1 MARSSDP
8 TRRDVL
14 KTAGAVA
21 AAGAIA
27 RVTAPTIQRVKAA
40 SDQVSYG
47 LIGTG
52 SRGQYLLT
60 HLSKIDA
67 GRCLAVCDI
76 YEPNLRKGAA
86 VIGGNPKTYLDYRE
100 LLGRR
105 DIDAVL
111 IATPLYEHFRITRD
125 ALLAGKHVFC
135 EKSLVFKAEEI
146 HALRKLAGER
156 PKQILQVGL
165 QRRYS
170 QFYQTVKQMVDK
182 GLLGKV
188 THVNAQWNRNPGW
201 VMKPDP
207 VRQKELNWRLF
218 RQYSGGAAAELASH
232 QVDVADWMFGS
243 RPEFVTGVGGLDF
256 TKDGRDVFDNIQLIL
271 KYPKGQKMM
280 YQAISTNRHL
290 SLFGG
295 ARTEFGEVIMG
306 TEGTVEITVGKDNEP
321 PIALWFVEPS
331 PAQPTP
337 AGDKKEKA
345 TIANA
350 TLTAAAAGSRGL
362 PIMLSRELVTGQD
375 SFLKREMKFA
385 RLWMYRK
392 GIMMPREDENPV
404 DTQLEAFLD
413 ATRTGKKPLADLE
426 LGLADST
433 MVILSNLAMD
443 EGRRVY
449 FNEIEKMGV

>member
-1 MARSSDP
+1 MAHSSDP

-14 KTAGAVA
+14 KTAGAVTATA
-21 AAGAIA
+21 AAARLAAPAI
-27 RVTAPTIQRVKAA
+27 QKVKAA
-40 SDQVSYG
+40 NNQVTYG
-47 LIGTG
+47 MIGTG

-76 YEPNLRKGAA
+76 YEPNLKKGAA
-86 VIGGNPKTYLDYRE
+86 VIGSNPKTYFDYRE
-100 LLGRR
+100 LLARQ

-111 IATPLYEHFRITRD
+111 IATPLYVHFPVTRD

-135 EKSLVFKAEEI
+135 EKSLVFKAEEV
-146 HALRKLAGER
+146 HALRKLAREH

-170 QFYQTVKQMVDK
+170 QFYQTAKQMIDK

-207 VRQKELNWRLF
+207 VRQRELNWRLF

-232 QVDVADWMFGS
+232 QVDVADWMFGA
-243 RPEFVTGVGGLDF
+243 RPEFVSGVGGLDF
-256 TKDGRDVFDNIQLIL
+256 TNDGRDVFDNIQLIL

-280 YQAISTNRHL
+280 YQSISTNRHL

-306 TEGTVEITVGKDNEP
+306 TEGTIEITVGKDNEP
-321 PIALWFVEPS
+321 AIALWFYEPG
-331 PAQPTP
+331 PPKATP

-345 TIANA
+345 AIANA
-350 TLTAAAAGSRGL
+350 TLTAAAAGARGL
-362 PIMLSRELVTGQD
+362 PILLSRDLVTGKE
-375 SFLKREMKFA
+375 SFLEREVKFA

-392 GIMMPREDENPV
+392 GVMMPQEDRNPV
-404 DTQLEAFLD
+404 DIQLESFLD
-413 ATRTGKKPLADLE
+413 ATRTLKKPLADVE
-426 LGLADST
+426 IGLADST

-449 FNEIEKMGV
+449 FNEIDKMGV

>member
-1 MARSSDP
+1 
-8 TRRDVL
+8 
-14 KTAGAVA
+14 
-21 AAGAIA
+21 
-27 RVTAPTIQRVKAA
+27 
-40 SDQVSYG
+40 
-47 LIGTG
+47 
-52 SRGQYLLT
+52 
-60 HLSKIDA
+60 
-67 GRCLAVCDI
+67 
-76 YEPNLRKGAA
+76 
-86 VIGGNPKTYLDYRE
+86 
-100 LLGRR
+100 
-105 DIDAVL
+105 
-111 IATPLYEHFRITRD
+111 
-125 ALLAGKHVFC
+125 
-135 EKSLVFKAEEI
+135 
-146 HALRKLAGER
+146 
-156 PKQILQVGL
+156 VGL

-256 TKDGRDVFDNIQLIL
+256 IHDGRDVFDNIQLIL

-280 YQAISTNRHL
+280 YQAVGTNRHL

-331 PAQPTP
+331 PTP
-337 AGDKKEKA
+337 APAAGQKEKA

-449 FNEIEKMGV
+449 FNEIDKMGV

>member
-1 MARSSDP
+1 MAKSSDL

-21 AAGAIA
+21 AAAAAA
-27 RVTAPTIQRVKAA
+27 RVTAPAIRKVKAA
-40 SDQVSYG
+40 NNQVSYAM
-47 LIGTG
+47 IGTG
-52 SRGQYLLT
+52 SRGQYLLN

-76 YEPNLRKGAA
+76 YEPNLKKGAA
-86 VIGGNPKTYLDYRE
+86 AIGGNPRTYLDYRQ
-100 LLGRR
+100 LLDREKV
-105 DIDAVL
+105 DAVL
-111 IATPLYEHFRITRD
+111 IVTPLYEHFRITRD
-125 ALLAGKHVFC
+125 ALLAGRHVFC
-135 EKSLVFKAEEI
+135 EKSLVFKPEEI
-146 HALRKLAGER
+146 HALRKLAAEH

-170 QFYQTVKQMVDK
+170 QFYQTAKQMIDK

-232 QVDVADWMFGS
+232 QVDVADWMFGA

-256 TKDGRDVFDNIQLIL
+256 SKDGRDVYDNIQLIL

-295 ARTEFGEVIMG
+295 SRTEFGEVIMG
-306 TEGTVEITVGKDNEP
+306 TEGTIEITVGKDYEP
-321 PIALWFVEPS
+321 AIALWFFEPG
-331 PAQPTP
+331 PAQPTSA
-337 AGDKKEKA
+337 AGKKEKA
-345 TIANA
+345 AIASA
-350 TLTAAAAGSRGL
+350 SLTAAAAGSRGL
-362 PIMLSRELVTGQD
+362 PIMLSREQVSGRE
-375 SFLKREMKFA
+375 SFLQRELKFA

-392 GIMMPREDENPV
+392 GILMPREDQNPV

-413 ATRTGKKPLADLE
+413 ATRTGKKPLADVE
-426 LGLADST
+426 LGLADSS

-443 EGRRVY
+443 QGRRVY
-449 FNEIEKMGV
+449 FNEIDKMGT

>member
-1 MARSSDP
+1 MPRSSDP

-14 KTAGAVA
+14 KTAGTVAAVA
-21 AAGAIA
+21 AVA
-27 RVTAPTIQRVKAA
+27 RVTAPAIQKVKAA
-40 SDQVSYG
+40 NNQVSYG

-60 HLSKIDA
+60 HLSKIDT

-86 VIGGNPKTYLDYRE
+86 AIGGNPKTYLDYRE

-146 HALRKLAGER
+146 HALRKLAGEHS
-156 PKQILQVGL
+156 KQVLQVGL

-256 TKDGRDVFDNIQLIL
+256 IHDGRDVFDNIQLIL

-280 YQAISTNRHL
+280 YQAVGTNRHL

-331 PAQPTP
+331 PTP
-337 AGDKKEKA
+337 APAAGQKEKA

-449 FNEIEKMGV
+449 FNEIDKMGV

>member
-1 MARSSDP
+1 MAKSSDL

-14 KTAGAVA
+14 KTAGAVTA
-21 AAGAIA
+21 AAAAA
-27 RVTAPTIQRVKAA
+27 RVTAPAIRKVRAA
-40 SDQVSYG
+40 NNQVSYAM
-47 LIGTG
+47 IGTG
-52 SRGQYLLT
+52 SRGQYLLN

-67 GRCLAVCDI
+67 GRCLAVCDV
-76 YEPNLRKGAA
+76 YEPNLKKGAA
-86 VIGGNPKTYLDYRE
+86 AIGGNPRTYLDYRQ
-100 LLGRR
+100 LLDREKV
-105 DIDAVL
+105 DAVL

-125 ALLAGKHVFC
+125 ALLAGRHVFC
-135 EKSLVFKAEEI
+135 EKSLVFKPEEV
-146 HALRKLAGER
+146 HALRKLAGEH

-170 QFYQTVKQMVDK
+170 QFYQTAKQMVDK

-188 THVNAQWNRNPGW
+188 THVNGQWNRNPGW

-232 QVDVADWMFGS
+232 QVDVADWMFGA

-256 TKDGRDVFDNIQLIL
+256 SKDGRDVFDNIQLIL

-290 SLFGG
+290 PLFGG
-295 ARTEFGEVIMG
+295 SRTEFGEIIMG
-306 TEGTVEITVGKDNEP
+306 TEGTLEITVGKDYEP
-321 PIALWFVEPS
+321 AIGLWFVEPG
-331 PAQPTP
+331 PAQPTSA
-337 AGDKKEKA
+337 AGKQEKA
-345 TIANA
+345 AIASA
-350 TLTAAAAGSRGL
+350 SLTAAAAGSRGL
-362 PIMLSRELVTGQD
+362 PIMLSRDLVTGRD
-375 SFLKREMKFA
+375 SFLQRELKFA

-392 GIMMPREDENPV
+392 GIMMPREDQNPV

-449 FNEIEKMGV
+449 FNEIDKMGA

>member
-1 MARSSDP
+1 VA
-8 TRRDVL
+8 
-14 KTAGAVA
+14 AVA
-21 AAGAIA
+21 AVA
-27 RVTAPTIQRVKAA
+27 RVTAPAIQKVKAA
-40 SDQVSYG
+40 NNQVSYG

-60 HLSKIDA
+60 HLSKIDT

-86 VIGGNPKTYLDYRE
+86 AIGGNPKTYLDYRE

-146 HALRKLAGER
+146 HALRKLAGEHS
-156 PKQILQVGL
+156 KQVLQVGL

-256 TKDGRDVFDNIQLIL
+256 IHDGRDVFDNIQLIL

-280 YQAISTNRHL
+280 YQAVGTNRHL

-331 PAQPTP
+331 PTP
-337 AGDKKEKA
+337 APAAGQKEKA

-449 FNEIEKMGV
+449 FNEIDKMGV

>member
-1 MARSSDP
+1 
-8 TRRDVL
+8 
-14 KTAGAVA
+14 
-21 AAGAIA
+21 
-27 RVTAPTIQRVKAA
+27 
-40 SDQVSYG
+40 
-47 LIGTG
+47 
-52 SRGQYLLT
+52 
-60 HLSKIDA
+60 
-67 GRCLAVCDI
+67 
-76 YEPNLRKGAA
+76 
-86 VIGGNPKTYLDYRE
+86 
-100 LLGRR
+100 
-105 DIDAVL
+105 
-111 IATPLYEHFRITRD
+111 
-125 ALLAGKHVFC
+125 
-135 EKSLVFKAEEI
+135 
-146 HALRKLAGER
+146 
-156 PKQILQVGL
+156 
-165 QRRYS
+165 
-170 QFYQTVKQMVDK
+170 
-182 GLLGKV
+182 
-188 THVNAQWNRNPGW
+188 
-201 VMKPDP
+201 
-207 VRQKELNWRLF
+207 
-218 RQYSGGAAAELASH
+218 
-232 QVDVADWMFGS
+232 MFGS

-337 AGDKKEKA
+337 AGGKKEKA